1 MSLYCLV
8 YTSISNQKFSEDD
21 LKKLLH
27 KSRFKNESIGVTGLL
42 LYLDPYFLQ
51 VLEGEEHIVNQSFH
65 EISKD
70 IRHKKITLIYRQ
82 PLEKL
87 KFPDWSMG
95 FNKAD
100 VTTIDGFSAFLKQP
114 SHESPRNF
122 KDEIEELLDVFK
134 HETLF

>member
-1 MSLYCLV
+1 MSLYCLI

-21 LKKLLH
+21 LKKLLQ
-27 KSRFKNESIGVTGLL
+27 KSRLKNEPKGVTGLL

-51 VLEGEEHIVNQSFH
+51 VLEGEEHIVNQSFD

-70 IRHKKITLIYRQ
+70 IRHKKIRLIYRQ

-95 FNKAD
+95 FNKVDA
-100 VTTIDGFSAFLKQP
+100 TKIDGFSEFLKQP
-114 SHESPRNF
+114 SPEFSRNF
-122 KDEIEELLDVFK
+122 QDTIEKLLDMFK